1 MATND
6 DVSLLCHRCG
16 RELFPGRGD
25 FYVVRIEA
33 FADPTPPEL
42 DGWVNPEE
50 LAEKIDELIEEM
62 RHMTEQELMD
72 QVYRRLT
79 LHLCGD
85 CYRVW
90 IEDPAR

>member
-1 MATND
+1 MGSNEQIT
-6 DVSLLCHRCG
+6 LLCHRCG

-33 FADPTPPEL
+33 FADPTGPEL
-42 DGWVNPEE
+42 AGWVNPEE
-50 LAEKIDELIEEM
+50 LAEKIDELIEQM
-62 RHMTEQELMD
+62 RDMTEQELMD

-90 IEDPAR
+90 IEDPTR

>member
-1 MATND
+1 MGTD
-6 DVSLLCHRCG
+6 DETFLLCHRCG

-33 FADPTPPEL
+33 IADPSPPEL
-42 DGWVNPEE
+42 EGWVDPEE
-50 LAEKIDELIEEM
+50 LAEKIDELIDQM
-62 RHMTEQELMD
+62 RGMTERELMD

>member
-1 MATND
+1 MVAD
-6 DVSLLCHRCG
+6 DEISLLCHRCG

-33 FADPTPPEL
+33 IADPSPPDLE
-42 DGWVNPEE
+42 GWVDPHE
-50 LAEKIDELIEEM
+50 LAERIDELIEQM
-62 RHMTEQELMD
+62 RHMTERELMD

>member
-1 MATND
+1 MAAD
-6 DVSLLCHRCG
+6 DEAALLCHRCG

-42 DGWVNPEE
+42 AEWINPEE
-50 LAEKIDELIEEM
+50 LEAKIDELIEQM
-62 RHMTEQELMD
+62 RGMTEQELMD